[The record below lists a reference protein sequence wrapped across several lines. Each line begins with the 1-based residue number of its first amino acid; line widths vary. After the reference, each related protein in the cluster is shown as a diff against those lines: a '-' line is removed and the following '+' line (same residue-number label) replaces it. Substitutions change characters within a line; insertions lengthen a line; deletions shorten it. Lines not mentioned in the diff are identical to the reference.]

1 MKKWKV
7 RVEFDAIVYADNEV
21 DAMEDEE
28 LFDRVNILNIVAEE
42 MIE

>member
-21 DAMEDEE
+21 DAMEDER
-28 LFDRVNILNIVAEE
+28 LFDRANILSMVAEE
-42 MIE
+42 VKE

>member
-21 DAMEDEE
+21 DAMEDEG
-28 LFDRVNILNIVAEE
+28 LFDRVNILSMVAEE
-42 MIE
+42 VKE